1 MVYVKIA
8 LDSIV
13 YKTLPVCV
21 NCSNIDTF
29 KHEETLHLS
38 DNNVRNIEIALHFEI
53 KIWYLQNKTILS
65 T

>member
-1 MVYVKIA
+1 MVYVKIT

-53 KIWYLQNKTILS
+53 KI
-65 T
+65 